1 MMYLIFL
8 ILGPVLIFIGSKTRG
23 RSEGSGAMFLLS
35 FLWLSVQVA
44 GVLYSILKV
53 KYDVDPGLTPF
64 DLFDY
69 TTWSGPEWLY
79 MVGFAI
85 YFLAL
90 FIFSIYYKWPS
101 YLLILLGIGMLE
113 YDVLAFVVGVILAS
127 DYILLRLL
135 GIFVKMVLEIYLG
148 LMAYLSIFGVLTF
161 IAPFK
166 DYNGAQTS
174 AAGSGGGGG
183 GTSAGAS
190 RMPGSIQSV
199 DGTTYYLRQ
208 NLGYGWE
215 YVASDDPGDVIQI
228 TNVYSRTASE
238 MSTNA
243 GHFYF

>member
-1 MMYLIFL
+1 M
-8 ILGPVLIFIGSKTRG
+8 
-23 RSEGSGAMFLLS
+23 
-35 FLWLSVQVA
+35 
-44 GVLYSILKV
+44 
-53 KYDVDPGLTPF
+53 
-64 DLFDY
+64 
-69 TTWSGPEWLY
+69 
-79 MVGFAI
+79 
-85 YFLAL
+85 
-90 FIFSIYYKWPS
+90 
-101 YLLILLGIGMLE
+101 ILLGIGMLE

-166 DYNGAQTS
+166 DYNGAQPS

-228 TNVYSRTASE
+228 TNVYSRTGSE

>member
-1 MMYLIFL
+1 MQF
-8 ILGPVLIFIGSKTRG
+8 
-23 RSEGSGAMFLLS
+23 S
-35 FLWLSVQVA
+35 FSNRATFV
-44 GVLYSILKV
+44 
-53 KYDVDPGLTPF
+53 DVDPGLTPF

-79 MVGFAI
+79 MVGFVI

-148 LMAYLSIFGVLTF
+148 LMAYFSIFGVLTF

-166 DYNGAQTS
+166 DYNGARPS

-183 GTSAGAS
+183 GASAGAS

-215 YVASDDPGDVIQI
+215 YVASDDPDDVIQI
-228 TNVYSRTASE
+228 TNVYSRTGSE

>member
-1 MMYLIFL
+1 MREAELCF
-8 ILGPVLIFIGSKTRG
+8 S
-23 RSEGSGAMFLLS
+23 LS

-101 YLLILLGIGMLE
+101 YLLNLLGIGN
-113 YDVLAFVVGVILAS
+113 AGIRCAGVCRWS
-127 DYILLRLL
+127 DSGLRLYSAELL

-166 DYNGAQTS
+166 DYNGAQPS

-208 NLGYGWE
+208 NLGYGWNTWPQMTR
-215 YVASDDPGDVIQI
+215 A
-228 TNVYSRTASE
+228 
-238 MSTNA
+238 M
-243 GHFYF
+243 